1 MEQSNSITSSM
12 GQRIV
17 DLARIAVTMHLEM
30 AGATNGT
37 VERMLWQQVVIGGA
51 DFSGTGFSIADED
64 HLADQVTED
73 SLPPAA
79 GRSE

>member
-1 MEQSNSITSSM
+1 MEQSNSITSM

-17 DLARIAVTMHLEM
+17 DLAQIAVAMHLEM

-37 VERMLWQQVVIGGA
+37 VERMLRQQVVIGGA

>member
-1 MEQSNSITSSM
+1 MEQSNSITSM

-17 DLARIAVTMHLEM
+17 DLAQIAVAMHLEM

-37 VERMLWQQVVIGGA
+37 VERMLRQQVVIGGA
-51 DFSGTGFSIADED
+51 DFSGKGISIADEI

-79 GRSE
+79 GRTE